1 MTTLKLFLSE
11 HGALCA
17 DLLQESRGK
26 RIRGAGYGGSGAAR
40 CAVILSELIDD
51 EESVIIR

>member
-26 RIRGAGYGGSGAAR
+26 RIRGAGYGGAGAAR